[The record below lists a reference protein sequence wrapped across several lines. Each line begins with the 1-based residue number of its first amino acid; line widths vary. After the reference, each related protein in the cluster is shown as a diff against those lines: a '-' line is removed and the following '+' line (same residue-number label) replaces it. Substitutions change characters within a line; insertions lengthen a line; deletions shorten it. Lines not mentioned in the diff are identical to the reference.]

1 MGSKCCSSG
10 SEMPIFRAYS
20 CNSEVEECVFRSSIS
35 SQYYIMLYNIIN
47 HIEIFC
53 GADRCLRATWINILW
68 LWVPLVIHGSSPRC
82 LTHRLSPVSLGSLRS
97 SKTSL
102 KTFWAEDE
110 ERSCSS
116 WLFSSWLPASPP
128 QLMPPAPSL
137 DHWRWQACQTHL
149 LPANEAFPSNPG
161 DRQVHGSSLRSFAGA
176 PSMRTLLL
184 CASYLLVDF
193 YLLHVLS
200 FWQQIFH

>member
-20 CNSEVEECVFRSSIS
+20 CNSEVEVCVFRSSILL
-35 SQYYIMLYNIIN
+35 QYFITLYNIIN
-47 HIEIFC
+47 HSEIFC
-53 GADRCLRATWINILW
+53 GAVRCLRATWINILW

-116 WLFSSWLPASPP
+116 WFFSSWLPAS

-161 DRQVHGSSLRSFAGA
+161 NRQVHGSGLHSFAGEDS
-176 PSMRTLLL
+176 PPLRFILIG
-184 CASYLLVDF
+184 
-193 YLLHVLS
+193 S
-200 FWQQIFH
+200 FLFVACL